1 MMDPMG
7 DMGAEPPPAVDDM
20 HNSKEVFDPM
30 ILQYNLAR
38 IERIRAVM
46 GIASG
51 CIAGIAGFTGIEGLG
66 MCRM

>member
-1 MMDPMG
+1 MMDPMA
-7 DMGAEPPPAVDDM
+7 DMDGNETSAVTDDM
-20 HNSKEVFDPM
+20 QNSKDIFDPM
-30 ILQYNLAR
+30 ILQWNMAR

-66 MCRM
+66 TS